1 MMSVTNSD
9 NLQGLLANLNIDISS
24 SYNNDIKVEKL
35 VLQLGELSARYSDLA
50 ARYLK
55 LASSKMNES
64 TRPFVHTLESNH
76 SATSNIQKSFL
87 DILSVR
93 FFELIYI

>member
-1 MMSVTNSD
+1 MMSVTDSD

-24 SYNNDIKVEKL
+24 GYNNDIKVEKL

-55 LASSKMNES
+55 LSNSRMNES
-64 TRPFVHTLESNH
+64 TNPTVHNLEQYQSVTN
-76 SATSNIQKSFL
+76 NFQKSFL
-87 DILSVR
+87 DILSVS
-93 FFELIYI
+93 FSVVIFI